1 MARNQDNIIPV
12 SLAVLLHVIVFGS
25 LLVAFDWSQAHQR
38 LPPLAIKAT
47 LIVDELP
54 AVIEIPDEPEPALPE
69 PEPRPD
75 PDEQARV
82 KAEEAKRLADL
93 KAEQERQARIERQ
106 QREEAERKARE
117 EAERKAREEAE
128 REKRLAEME
137 RQRQEEIERQRREN
151 EEEER
156 RAMEAQ
162 RLAMLEAEQ
171 KAMELANSTE
181 MQVYQ
186 TMLQQKIKRQWARP
200 GTTPDNLSCVVV
212 VQQRTGG
219 VIWDARISECN
230 TSDPI
235 VRRSILAAVNRSSPL
250 PQPKNPLLF
259 LSSFEVEFTHND

>member
-1 MARNQDNIIPV
+1 I
-12 SLAVLLHVIVFGS
+12 
-25 LLVAFDWSQAHQR
+25 
-38 LPPLAIKAT
+38 
-47 LIVDELP
+47 
-54 AVIEIPDEPEPALPE
+54 
-69 PEPRPD
+69 
-75 PDEQARV
+75 

-93 KAEQERQARIERQ
+93 KAEQERQAQIERQ
-106 QREEAERKARE
+106 RREDAERKARE

-128 REKRLAEME
+128 REARLAEME

-151 EEEER
+151 AEEER

-186 TMLQQKIKRQWARP
+186 TMLRQKIKRQWARP

-230 TSDPI
+230 TNDPI

-259 LSSFEVEFTHND
+259 LSTFEIEFTHND